1 MKQDV
6 SVVGIDLAKRV
17 FHVVGMNVT
26 GQILFRKRLSR
37 DALIPFIMQLP
48 PVVIGMEACGGAHY
62 WARRFREHGHTVKLM
77 APQFV
82 KPYVKSH
89 KNDTRDAEAIGEA
102 VTRPTMRFVPVKGL
116 AQQDI
121 QSLHRARERLM
132 KVRTALVNEIRGL
145 LSEYGI
151 VLPTSVSK
159 FRKAFVAK
167 LEAERSKLTELGHE
181 LFQHLFD
188 EFSEVEK
195 RLVYYDEKLTTM
207 GRTHPECQRLL
218 TIPGIGPLT
227 ATALVAAVSD
237 AKQFHNGRQ
246 FAAWLGL
253 VPRQHTTGGK
263 ERLMGI
269 SKRGDGYIRKLLVHG
284 ARATIRWVGS
294 RTDRRSQWI
303 RQLVERRGTNRTAVA
318 VANKNARIV
327 WVLLSRQQDYRPV
340 TT

>member
-1 MKQDV
+1 MKKHLRV
-6 SVVGIDLAKRV
+6 LGIDIAKQI
-17 FHVVGMNVT
+17 FHVVGMDDT
-26 GQILFRKRLSR
+26 GTIVLRKRLPR
-37 DALIPFIMQLP
+37 GALMPFIAQLS

-159 FRKAFVAK
+159 FRKAFVVK
-167 LEAERSKLTELGHE
+167 LEAERSRLTELSHE
-181 LFQHLFD
+181 LFTHLFD
-188 EFSEVEK
+188 EFIEVEK

-207 GRTHPECQRLL
+207 GQTHPECQRLL

-237 AKQFHNGRQ
+237 VEQFHNGRQ

-263 ERLMGI
+263 ERLLGI

-284 ARATIRWVGS
+284 ARATIQWVGS
-294 RTDRRSQWI
+294 KTDRRSQWI
-303 RQLVERRGTNRTAVA
+303 RQLVERRGKNRTAVA

-340 TT
+340 TP

>member
-1 MKQDV
+1 MQQDV
-6 SVVGIDLAKRV
+6 SVVGIDLAKRT
-17 FHVVGMNVT
+17 FHVVGMDAT
-26 GQILFRKRLSR
+26 GQILFRKRPSR
-37 DALIPFIMQLP
+37 DALRPFIMQLP

-62 WARRFREHGHTVKLM
+62 WARRFREHGPTVKLM

-82 KPYVKSH
+82 KPYVKSP

-102 VTRPTMRFVPVKGL
+102 VTRPTMRVVPVQGL

-132 KVRTALVNEIRGL
+132 KVRTALINELRGL

-151 VLPTSVSK
+151 VVPTSVSK
-159 FRKAFVAK
+159 FRTAVVAK
-167 LEAERSKLTELGHE
+167 LEAERSTLTELSHE
-181 LFQHLFD
+181 LFTHLFD
-188 EFSEVEK
+188 EFLEVEQ

-218 TIPGIGPLT
+218 PLPGMGPLT
-227 ATALVAAVSD
+227 ATALVAAVSH
-237 AKQFHNGRQ
+237 AEQFHTGRQ
-246 FAAWLGL
+246 FAAWLGF

-263 ERLMGI
+263 ARLLGM
-269 SKRGDGYIRKLLVHG
+269 SKRGDGYLRQLLVHG
-284 ARATIRWVGS
+284 ARAVIQWVGS
-294 RTDRRSQWI
+294 KTDRRRQWI
-303 RQLVERRGTNRTAVA
+303 RQLVERRGKNRTAVA
-318 VANKNARIV
+318 VANKHARMV

>member
-1 MKQDV
+1 MD
-6 SVVGIDLAKRV
+6 A
-17 FHVVGMNVT
+17 T

-37 DALIPFIMQLP
+37 DALMPFITQLP

-62 WARRFREHGHTVKLM
+62 WARRFREHGHEVKLM

-132 KVRTALVNEIRGL
+132 KVRTALVNELRGL

-159 FRKAFVAK
+159 FRQAFVAK
-167 LEAERSKLTELGHE
+167 LEAERSKLTELSHE
-181 LFQHLFD
+181 LFTHLFD
-188 EFSEVEK
+188 EFVEVEK

-207 GRTHPECQRLL
+207 AHHHPECQRLL

-237 AKQFHNGRQ
+237 AEQFRNGRQ

-263 ERLMGI
+263 ERLLGI

-284 ARATIRWVGS
+284 ARATVRWVGS
-294 RTDRRSQWI
+294 KADRRSQWI
-303 RQLVERRGTNRTAVA
+303 RQLIERRGTNRTAVA
-318 VANKNARIV
+318 VANKNARIA
-327 WVLLSRQQDYRPV
+327 WVLLSRQQEYRPM
-340 TT
+340 TA